1 MGNGEWAIVPRPF
14 DCKFFLLFHL
24 FILIL
29 MNVKQNFVDVRHHS
43 RHAVHEN
50 TPDLGV
56 FLFWISSRTRRACKR
71 TQYGCVLCSASK
83 LYVLLLFHLSYLLT
97 TYSQVPS
104 TLENERI
111 CSFSRA
117 TALCHHHPH
126 YTSQLVT
133 AYLPHPSDIVF
144 IGFRHNRTRKFDSIL
159 LQHFSTSTIAFLKSH
174 TRHA

>member
-1 MGNGEWAIVPRPF
+1 
-14 DCKFFLLFHL
+14 
-24 FILIL
+24 
-29 MNVKQNFVDVRHHS
+29 MNIKQNFVDDRRKNPLLVSFSVRHHS

-56 FLFWISSRTRRACKR
+56 FLFWFSSRTRRACKR

-83 LYVLLLFHLSYLLT
+83 LYVLLLSHLSYLLT

-104 TLENERI
+104 TLENEQTR
-111 CSFSRA
+111 SFSRA

-144 IGFRHNRTRKFDSIL
+144 KPFPSHPIMLFRYHQHSSLSPSESPLLSHSRTHPGSY
-159 LQHFSTSTIAFLKSH
+159 
-174 TRHA
+174 